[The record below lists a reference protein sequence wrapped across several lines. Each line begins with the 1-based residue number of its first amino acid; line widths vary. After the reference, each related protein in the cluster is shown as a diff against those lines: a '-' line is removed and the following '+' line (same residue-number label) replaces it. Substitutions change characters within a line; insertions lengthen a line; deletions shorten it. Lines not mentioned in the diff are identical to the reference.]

1 VALNRSG
8 VLSQLAALTGDL
20 TNVSGA
26 PSGGKL
32 QQARITLASALA
44 SPEPSVIHS
53 QPAAAP
59 LTDSLQE
66 TVLNQLQNAVAESSQ
81 GLSAMAGDS
90 FTIVRRTV
98 PLAMPGIASLTPDAI
113 AGQTPDLTLGPF
125 ADPVG
130 RPVWIDLFRIIRQV
144 NLVRIAGGTPFV
156 SVPVSG
162 LLISGSNLRLGAG
175 SVWIASQTLAASAPA
190 GGFTGLLIHGGN
202 LRFSGLLAH
211 SGSEIVVPA
220 SVTCTLEL
228 DLNPGKPPG
237 GTGPGDDARVSVANL
252 PAKATF
258 TFSSSGAA
266 LLSVSSAHARV
277 YGSAVDFAI
286 ASGTATFDAVTAQIL
301 YPATSPETVFAIRDV
316 RSNQFQPAGSA
327 EIDHVGWALPVA
339 ITSVTSLGTASGAGS
354 LAIFTKTGLTA
365 AWTGQ
370 TNLLPITNAVLLVSP
385 GMITVVALNVLG
397 LGTRQRIPLWS
408 ALTGGPTTSQVTLTW
423 ATPFALRYSSS
434 SAGVEILVLPADCDG
449 NFDRPLTVNG
459 RRVYVHSDLLLCL
472 FVESAAI
479 TGFVI
484 EGLLQP
490 PAVNPT
496 SPLAFAIENA
506 VFRTTPAVGIILVG
520 LQNTTGLNRVGLALE
535 FGLQFTL
542 PTLPDPYAANF
553 VIANPRTLDGA
564 GSTGIITAIVQW
576 TPAAAPTLTYLLP
589 SAASAFPAL
598 LTAAPAK
605 AAQNVG
611 IDFSSVGT
619 RGGII
624 LLDVSTNVDQFGVA
638 WTNNPSEAS
647 GSLTVDSMFLATS
660 SSSMA
665 VITVPAVQWEAVYT
679 EPTPDP
685 PFPAGF
691 PSPMSFANN
700 GGPSAIRVQTAN
712 LVRLAP
718 APALDALVGNFTT
731 STAPAPAIAQLT
743 LPFGIRASANLNKPK
758 GPGSAGA
765 TVDYIRP
772 SFPAQSVRGG
782 YQVSLRA
789 VDPLFPDSPAFQ
801 GNTTQ
806 LENGLFNGVSTGM
819 SVLGPQVDAIFNPY
833 LGPGGSRPMVPVT
846 RLDLSGYGESLFSD
860 WRNETSDITAVSK
873 ARFDVL
879 IGRTAVEI
887 VQVRSILY
895 PYGVRVVR
903 TITIQR
909 KNTGVVARHD
919 SGWQAA
925 SDGEYAFGPGTLT
938 VHPGEILKMVDVTNI
953 RDTGQFADAG
963 GVQVAGVYFDGAL
976 VIDGVTKGAGVDGV
990 PAPNQIGYV
999 QLTPESSGG
1008 PLTPA
1013 QYQQLIKNVGPMG
1026 GTVDCTIN
1034 VAGSGLAMR
1043 IGRVGVGVTQ
1053 GMGGPEFVMCA
1064 WGSPQFPT
1072 GAGQWSFLKQTAAGA
1087 APELLDSDLGV
1098 PLIRSGAAPA
1108 PPLPSSPYR
1117 FADPVDLAT
1126 PANPLTD
1133 YGIVHATGTQ
1143 RVFFPRPKIEATAPF
1158 QITSTVAPTL
1168 ADPYS
1173 LANSVGLFPRTDAA
1187 IPFPDANYSL
1197 AIVGAGD
1204 LRLQLSS
1211 PSFPVTVGQR
1221 TISQASDVRA
1231 YADYST
1237 AVVTI
1242 AIDTAS
1248 TLPWSF
1254 QLKNSAAAMSS
1265 GSMGEIMRIVGD
1277 FSADAKSPST
1287 LGNSNVIFGGALGV
1301 VQDVMKFLQELGFPT
1316 PMSVSMTNSPELKI
1330 GLKLPLD
1337 DELNK
1342 LMPPCGPSFQDTDV
1356 TVEWTINLDNG
1367 EVGAEF
1373 ELSAAIFIP
1382 TPFCTCVAAVP
1393 PELPHITGL
1402 QGVGLIQFDAKLS
1415 TSFGQVITLTLGAGI
1430 GVTFKLANAFKVVA
1444 YYVETEFL
1452 IFGDVLGLGVGALLK
1467 GTIDLAVISVDVS
1480 VEGKMAVLRVDASS
1494 TCSAVTVWAAAQVTF
1509 AVEVTI
1515 AWVINID
1522 FEVQTEWSRNLN
1534 GGPCAL
1540 PDVL

>member
-1 VALNRSG
+1 MAQGRSA

-26 PSGGKL
+26 PSGGEL
-32 QQARITLASALA
+32 HQARITLASALA
-44 SPEPSVIHS
+44 SPEASVIDS
-53 QPAAAP
+53 QPANAAP
-59 LTDSLQE
+59 LTDFLPE
-66 TVLNQLQNAVAESSQ
+66 TVLNQLRNAVAESSQ
-81 GLSAMAGDS
+81 GLSATAGDS

-98 PLAMPGIASLTPDAI
+98 PLAVPGIASLTPDAI

-144 NLVRIAGGTPFV
+144 NLVRTAGGTPFLT
-156 SVPVSG
+156 VPVSG
-162 LLISGSNLRLGAG
+162 PLIPGKNLRLGAG
-175 SVWIASQTLAASAPA
+175 SVWIASQSLAASAPA
-190 GGFTGLLIHGGN
+190 GGFTGLLIHGGK
-202 LRFSGLLAH
+202 LRFSSPVPH
-211 SGSEIVVPA
+211 SGLEIVVPA
-220 SVTCTLEL
+220 SVRCTLAL
-228 DLNPGKPPG
+228 DLNPGIPPV
-237 GTGPGDDARVSVANL
+237 GTGPGDDARVCVADL
-252 PAKATF
+252 PTSATF
-258 TFSSSGAA
+258 TFSSSGAV
-266 LLSVSSAHARV
+266 LSSVSSANARI
-277 YGSAVDFAI
+277 YGCAVDFTI
-286 ASGTATFDAVTAQIL
+286 ASGSATFDAVTAQIL
-301 YPATSPETVFAIRDV
+301 YPATTPESVFTIRDV
-316 RSNQFQPAGSA
+316 RSSQFQPAGSA
-327 EIDHVGWALPVA
+327 DIDHVGWALPVA
-339 ITSVTSLGTASGAGS
+339 ITSATSLGTASGAGS

-370 TNLLPITNAVLLVSP
+370 NNPLPITNASLLVSP
-385 GMITVVALNVLG
+385 GLITVAAVNVLG
-397 LGTRQRIPLWS
+397 LGTRQTIPLWS
-408 ALTGGPTTSQVTLTW
+408 AVPGGLATSQVTLTW
-423 ATPFALRYSSS
+423 AAPFALRYSSS
-434 SAGVEILVLPADCDG
+434 SAGVEILVLPAACDG

-459 RRVYVHSDLLLCL
+459 HRVYVHSDLLLCL
-472 FVESAAI
+472 FVESALI
-479 TGFVI
+479 TGFLI
-484 EGLLQP
+484 EGLLQS

-506 VFRTTPAVGIILVG
+506 VFRTTPATDMILVG
-520 LQNTTGLNRVGLALE
+520 LQNAAGLDRVGLSLG

-553 VIANPRTLDGA
+553 VIANQRTLDEA
-564 GSTGIITAIVQW
+564 GSAGIITAIVQW
-576 TPAAAPTLTYLLP
+576 TAAGAPTLTYQLP
-589 SAASAFPAL
+589 SSASAFPAL

-605 AAQNVG
+605 ALQKTEA
-611 IDFSSVGT
+611 DFSSVGP
-619 RGGII
+619 RSGIL

-638 WTNNPSEAS
+638 WTNNRTEGT

-660 SSSMA
+660 SNSMA
-665 VITVPAVQWEAVYT
+665 VFTVPAVQWEAVYT

-685 PFPAGF
+685 ADPTGF
-691 PSPMSFANN
+691 PSPMSFATN
-700 GGPSAIRVQTAN
+700 GGPSAISVQTAN
-712 LVRLAP
+712 LVQLAP

-731 STAPAPAIAQLT
+731 STAPAAAIAQLT
-743 LPFGIRASANLNKPK
+743 LPFGIVASANLNKPS

-772 SFPAQSVRGG
+772 SFSAQSVMGG
-782 YQVSLRA
+782 YQISLRA
-789 VDPLFPDSPAFQ
+789 VDPLFPDYPAFQ
-801 GNTTQ
+801 GSTTQ
-806 LENGLFNGVSTGM
+806 LENGLFNGVSTGK
-819 SVLGPQVDAIFNPY
+819 SVLGPDVDAIFNPY
-833 LGPGGSRPMVPVT
+833 LGPGGTRPMVPVT

-879 IGRTAVEI
+879 IGRTAVEV

-925 SDGEYAFGPGTLT
+925 SDGEYAFGGTLT
-938 VHPGEILKMVDVTNI
+938 VHSGEVLKMVDVINI
-953 RDTGQFADAG
+953 RDTGQFADAD

-1013 QYQQLIKNVGPMG
+1013 QYQQLIQNVGPMG
-1026 GTVDCTIN
+1026 GTVDCTIDI
-1034 VAGSGLAMR
+1034 AGSGLAMR

-1072 GAGQWSFLKQTAAGA
+1072 GAGQWSFLQQTAAGG
-1087 APELLDSDLGV
+1087 APQLLDSDLGV
-1098 PLIRSGAAPA
+1098 PLIRSGAAPT
-1108 PPLPSSPYR
+1108 PPPSSSAYR

-1197 AIVGAGD
+1197 AISAAGD
-1204 LRLQLSS
+1204 LKLQMPS

-1231 YADYST
+1231 YADYSA

-1248 TLPWSF
+1248 AVPWSF

-1265 GSMGEIMRIVGD
+1265 SSMGEVMRLVGD
-1277 FSADAKSPST
+1277 FNADAKNAST
-1287 LGNSNVIFGGALGV
+1287 LSNSNVIFGGALGV
-1301 VQDVMKFLQELGFPT
+1301 VQDVMKFLQELGLPT

-1330 GLKLPLD
+1330 GLKIPLD

-1356 TVEWTINLDNG
+1356 TVGWTIDLISGD
-1367 EVGAEF
+1367 VGAEF

-1382 TPFCTCVAAVP
+1382 TPFCTCVPAVP
-1393 PELPHITGL
+1393 PEEPTITGL
-1402 QGVGLIQFDAKLS
+1402 QGVGLIAVDAKLD

-1430 GVTFKLANAFKVVA
+1430 GVTFKLADSFKVVA

-1467 GTIDLAVISVDVS
+1467 GTIDLEVIEVDVS
-1480 VEGKMAVLRVDASS
+1480 VEAKMAVLKVDESS

-1509 AVEVTI
+1509 AVDVTI
-1515 AWVINID
+1515 AWVIDID